1 MNALKTKKVY
11 FANLSLESQT
21 ECIETKYT
29 CHSGS
34 SKSRNLL
41 SGECSDTKLAPS
53 TVIYRSDFKK
63 SLGFDLWK
71 TEYANIGGKV

>member
-11 FANLSLESQT
+11 FANLSLESQI
-21 ECIETKYT
+21 ECTETKYI

-34 SKSRNLL
+34 SKSRSLL
-41 SGECSDTKLAPS
+41 SGECSDTKPTLS
-53 TVIYRSDFKK
+53 TVIDRSGLKK
-63 SLGFDLWK
+63 GLCFDLWK